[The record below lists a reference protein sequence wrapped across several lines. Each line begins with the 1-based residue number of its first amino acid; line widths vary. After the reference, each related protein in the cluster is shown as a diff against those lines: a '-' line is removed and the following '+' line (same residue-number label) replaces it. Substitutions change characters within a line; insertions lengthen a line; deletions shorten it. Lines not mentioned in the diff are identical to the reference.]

1 MAWYEWILSILLF
14 IVSLGALIT
23 IHEAGHL
30 SMAKVFKVYCHEFSI
45 GFGPALLHK
54 RKQGHE
60 TYFSIRA
67 VPLGGYVAM
76 YGEEGQEFEEGL
88 QIPEERS
95 LEGVKKWKKAI
106 IVSAGVI
113 LNAILALVLI
123 AISNFCF
130 PVISVTTSTNVA
142 PNSIAEQ
149 AGMVAD
155 DNIQFIYPASCVK
168 DDKISP
174 IYYEYTTEDKVI
186 HAGNFFIV
194 DTNIEMIPES
204 DPGNMHHYVLTF
216 MYTGNK
222 NDSVFTEGIKLYP
235 AISKADLSQNQY
247 VNEVFKDWAKEEDSP
262 EYYPNFSNASYTPS
276 EKTKFVTSI
285 IFHPKDDYEHFYQ
298 RTVEITTEAS
308 GNKYV
313 YKNIG
318 LSFKTKDQWLPI
330 GDRFKQTF
338 VDFGDA
344 SSAVFKGIGVLFT
357 GGIRNMSGIVGI
369 FETSAS
375 LFSNYTFATYLYFW
389 GMISINLAIFN
400 LLPFPGLDGWQLLVT
415 AIEGISKKKLP
426 NKFKSIMSFIGLALL
441 FMLMIAIVVMDIV
454 RIAGA

>member
-186 HAGNFFIV
+186 HAGNFFII
-194 DTNIEMIPES
+194 DTNIL
-204 DPGNMHHYVLTF
+204 YVQ
-216 MYTGNK
+216 G
-222 NDSVFTEGIKLYP
+222 
-235 AISKADLSQNQY
+235 
-247 VNEVFKDWAKEEDSP
+247 
-262 EYYPNFSNASYTPS
+262 
-276 EKTKFVTSI
+276 
-285 IFHPKDDYEHFYQ
+285 
-298 RTVEITTEAS
+298 
-308 GNKYV
+308 
-313 YKNIG
+313 
-318 LSFKTKDQWLPI
+318 
-330 GDRFKQTF
+330 
-338 VDFGDA
+338 
-344 SSAVFKGIGVLFT
+344 
-357 GGIRNMSGIVGI
+357 
-369 FETSAS
+369 
-375 LFSNYTFATYLYFW
+375 
-389 GMISINLAIFN
+389 
-400 LLPFPGLDGWQLLVT
+400 
-415 AIEGISKKKLP
+415 
-426 NKFKSIMSFIGLALL
+426 
-441 FMLMIAIVVMDIV
+441 
-454 RIAGA
+454 